1 MTLFYDILILNGI
14 IITVLPAVILLYH
27 RSRSLNSWEYKNK
40 KPSLYLSITLFFGT
54 TLLLYGYFVEPL
66 MLITNYQTIDLPNI
80 NKEIK
85 IALLSDMHVGDFNK
99 EKDIQKIAD
108 RLLELNPDLI
118 FLAGDHI
125 LTDEKNDNRLEYL
138 SPLKKVA
145 EKIPTFA
152 VPGNHE
158 YGAGGSKEEEINSR
172 FHYPNRSAEVASAMR
187 NLGIKYLVNE
197 AGKITVR
204 DESFLL
210 FGADEYLLDL
220 INFGNIDQKKK
231 EYPDLPVIM
240 LVHNPSGI
248 FLTPEHNID
257 LVLSGHTHGG
267 QIRLPFIG
275 HIMPIETNIPSSWY
289 QGWSE
294 YQSVKLFVTSGSNES
309 GSRARLFN
317 PPEIVLMT
325 IK

>member
-1 MTLFYDILILNGI
+1 MTLFYDILIANGI
-14 IITVLPAVILLYH
+14 ITTALTAVILLYH
-27 RSRSLNSWEYKNK
+27 RARSLNSWEYKNK
-40 KPSLYLSITLFFGT
+40 KKSLYLALTLFLGT
-54 TLLLYGYFVEPL
+54 VLLMYGSFIEPRL
-66 MLITNYQTIDLPNI
+66 LVTNYQTIDLPNI
-80 NKEIK
+80 NKAIK

-108 RLLELNPDLI
+108 RLLLLNPDFI

-125 LTDEKNDNRLEYL
+125 LTDEKNDDRLKYL
-138 SPLKKVA
+138 APLKKVA

-158 YGAGGSKEEEINSR
+158 YGAGGSKKKEINNR
-172 FHYPNRSAEVASAMR
+172 LHYPNRSAEVANAMR
-187 NLGIKYLVNE
+187 NLGIKYLINE

-210 FGADEYLLDL
+210 FGADEYLLEA
-220 INFGNIDQKKK
+220 INFQNLDQKKK

-240 LVHNPSGI
+240 LAHNPAAI
-248 FLTPEHNID
+248 FLTPGHNVN
-257 LVLSGHTHGG
+257 LVLSGHTHAG

-275 HIMPIETNIPSSWY
+275 HTIKIETDIPSSWY
-289 QGWSE
+289 QGWGE
-294 YQSVKLFVTSGSNES
+294 YQSVKLFVTSGANES

-317 PPEIVLMT
+317 PPEVVLFT